1 MSAARRRPGF
11 AVLLTGLPGAGKSTT
26 ANALAAMLRA
36 FDPRP
41 VTLLDGDAVRR
52 GLSAGLGFSRE
63 DREAHLGRVG
73 LAAREAVRGG
83 GIALCAVIAP
93 YADARRALRGT
104 VEAAGGFV
112 EVYVST
118 PLATCEA
125 RDPGGLYAQG
135 RGSVSSSASPASTT
149 PTRRP
154 ARPDVEVD
162 TTDIAP
168 ERAAGLVLAAL
179 ERSGLVCRTAR
190 AGGPGPP

>member
-1 MSAARRRPGF
+1 MSAARLRPGF
-11 AVLLTGLPGAGKSTT
+11 AVLLTGLPGAGKLTT

-63 DREAHLGRVG
+63 DREVHLGRIG

-93 YADARRALRGT
+93 HADARRALRGT
-104 VEAAGGFV
+104 VEAAGGFA

-125 RDPGGLYAQG
+125 RDPGGLYARARLG
-135 RGSVSSSASPASTT
+135 LVERFTGIGDPYEA
-149 PTRRP
+149 PT
-154 ARPDVEVD
+154 RPDVEVD

-179 ERSGLVCRTAR
+179 ERSGLVRRTVR
-190 AGGPGPP
+190 PGNPGPP